1 MFGKQM
7 MRIPI
12 FQLIGK
18 EHKYNKMEENKKNES
33 INLSTEF
40 KFSLKTILIT
50 FAGIATLLWGYHE
63 KVLLPQIEDVEER
76 VIDLKGDI
84 EKIDTKVEKILLN
97 MAGIG
102 EFRKENTQPSEKLL
116 ESDRT
121 AGSLGSSE

>member
-1 MFGKQM
+1 
-7 MRIPI
+7 
-12 FQLIGK
+12 
-18 EHKYNKMEENKKNES
+18 MEAEKKES
-33 INLSTEF
+33 IGLSTEF

-50 FAGIATLLWGYHE
+50 FAGFTTLLWGYHE

-84 EKIDTKVEKILLN
+84 EKIDNKVEKILLN

-102 EFRKENTQPSEKLL
+102 EFRKENTHPSKTLL

-121 AGSLGSSE
+121 SGSLGVD